1 MTTDL
6 IIFGP
11 PGSGKGTQAPALAA
25 ARGIPHIATGD
36 MLREHRS
43 RGTELGSRADAYMQA
58 GELVPDELVVAMLAD
73 RIAQPDAADGF
84 VLDGFPRN
92 VAQAV
97 ALDRMLEA
105 AGRVIDALV
114 VLEVPEEEIVRR
126 ISGRLVSSSGRVYHE
141 LYNPPRVAGVD
152 DVDGSPLLRR
162 ATTSRRPCARA
173 IAPSTWPRPSPCGS
187 TTAPQVCPSS
197 SSTAWDARGDRGA
210 DRHRA
215 RLRAAGRPRVIIR
228 KSSREIDKMAAAGVV
243 VAETLELPA
252 HGGSTRASPP
262 AISTAW
268 PSVTSVGAAAS
279 RPSRGSAASRPRS
292 APRRTT

>member
-92 VAQAV
+92 VAQAD

-141 LYNPPRVAGVD
+141 LYNPPRVPGVD

-162 ATTSRRPCARA
+162 ADDEPETVRTRYRTVYLAETQPVRE
-173 IAPSTWPRPSPCGS
+173 
-187 TTAPQVCPSS
+187 
-197 SSTAWDARGDRGA
+197 
-210 DRHRA
+210 HY
-215 RLRAAGRPRVIIR
+215 RAAGVPELVV
-228 KSSREIDKMAAAGVV
+228 DGVGTPAE
-243 VAETLELPA
+243 VAERIGTALASARPGGGPA
-252 HGGSTRASPP
+252 
-262 AISTAW
+262 
-268 PSVTSVGAAAS
+268 
-279 RPSRGSAASRPRS
+279 
-292 APRRTT
+292 